1 MARKRQRPII
11 VAEIHVVP
19 GDVTGCAD
27 IVWIDRDRLLRCRM
41 KFVPLATE
49 KMCGGVALPR
59 HLAVPVRAD
68 RPIAGAE
75 RSAKRI
81 GAQIPSPSVF
91 IGVKDRKPAPS
102 LGILGIALD
111 CLLEAISC
119 PQVVGSR
126 EILEIVVGA

>member
-19 GDVTGCAD
+19 SRVTGCAD

-41 KFVPLATE
+41 KFVPPATE
-49 KMCGGVALPR
+49 TMCGGLARPR

-91 IGVKDRKPAPS
+91 IGVKDRKPAQAS
-102 LGILGIALD
+102 AYW
-111 CLLEAISC
+111 
-119 PQVVGSR
+119 GSR
-126 EILEIVVGA
+126 WTASSR